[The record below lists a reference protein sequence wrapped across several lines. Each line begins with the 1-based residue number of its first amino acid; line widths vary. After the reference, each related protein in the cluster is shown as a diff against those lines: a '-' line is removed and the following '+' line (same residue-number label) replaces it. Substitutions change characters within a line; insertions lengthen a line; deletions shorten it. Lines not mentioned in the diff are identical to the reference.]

1 MPLKRNLLLSLVL
14 ALLLALS
21 VSAAEPDMSIGTT
34 ELSRDEAIAFGMAD
48 FTDVGADHWAY
59 DSVKKAVQLGLVTGR
74 GDGVFA
80 PAATML
86 RAEAAVMLY
95 RMAGSPA
102 VSAKADFA
110 DVPADSWYADAVSWA
125 VEQKLMNGVVS
136 DGVHKLFA
144 PVQNITRQELITV
157 LYRMAGSAS
166 GAEVMFTSVY
176 DARFADN
183 GEIALWAKP
192 AMYWGVY
199 KELIR
204 GTAENSLAPS
214 QAVTRAEA
222 AAILVRYTE
231 KVN

>member
-1 MPLKRNLLLSLVL
+1 MKRNVLLSLVL
-14 ALLLALS
+14 ALLLCLGAAANEP
-21 VSAAEPDMSIGTT
+21 SATLGTV
-34 ELSRDEAIAFGMAD
+34 ELEKDQAIAFGAAD
-48 FTDVGADHWAY
+48 FADVGEDHWAY

-95 RMAGSPA
+95 RMAGSPT
-102 VSAKADFA
+102 VSAKTDFA

-157 LYRMAGSAS
+157 LYRMAGSVS
-166 GAEVMFTSVY
+166 GTEVMFTALY
-176 DARFADN
+176 DEQFADS
-183 GEIALWAKP
+183 GEIAVWAKP

-204 GTAENSLAPS
+204 GVAVDTLAPLG
-214 QAVTRAEA
+214 AVTRAEA
-222 AAILVRYTE
+222 AAILVRYSE
-231 KVN
+231 KLN